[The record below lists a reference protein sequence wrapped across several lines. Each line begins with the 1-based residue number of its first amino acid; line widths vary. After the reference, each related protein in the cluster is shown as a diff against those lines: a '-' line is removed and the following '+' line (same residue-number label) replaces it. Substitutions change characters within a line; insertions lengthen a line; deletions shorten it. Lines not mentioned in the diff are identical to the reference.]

1 MLAAARQSCSV
12 VVVSCVGTDETM
24 GFAAFDDDKL
34 ALPEILA
41 LEIGNWCRSA
51 ATTSPACLERRERN
65 NAHKSLMT
73 RPFC

>member
-1 MLAAARQSCSV
+1 MLAARQSCSV

-51 ATTSPACLERRERN
+51 ATTSPAWKGERETMLTN
-65 NAHKSLMT
+65 H
-73 RPFC
+73 